1 MPQASKYA
9 EDTELQETE
18 IDAAG
23 IKIHAKSRVKRIEIG
38 NVGASILISK
48 IPCFPCIP

>member
-9 EDTELQETE
+9 ENAELQETK

-23 IKIHAKSRVKRIEIG
+23 IKIRRRRG
-38 NVGASILISK
+38 NSVPRRNAGTVATGVRNQ
-48 IPCFPCIP
+48 